1 MGLAKE
7 YDSVLDIK
15 YGLDPALDALLLHF
29 MSENHLEYTIDPLK
43 NASGEQMRFMIAL
56 KEGEFY
62 APCSD
67 WMFLMLLDQR
77 LPDRLLEKYLEQWK
91 RFLHLSRDFCTDR
104 KMARRFIQLARH
116 KFRMVLASPI
126 LMPSRLMKWFITIFM
141 TQSGIDDPYLHIRRG
156 LNRRA
161 AEMVGSRDFDEMV
174 HASPVDIDSSGRTD
188 DLRNRLDRL
197 EIERLMRIATFTDH
211 WNPEKFS
218 LDGLRASGLAEE
230 VREGT
235 NLLDPMFERLG
246 KDGEQR
252 RRILYLPNRAG
263 GILFDLRVVKALLRL
278 GHRVVMALKEGFYF
292 DHPTFWDRDTDL
304 ELARA
309 FDGAHFVSEDKL
321 SKNELL
327 AVMARHPFIV
337 ISDGTREK
345 FNPYRT
351 SVTFARAWK

>member
-1 MGLAKE
+1 MGLPKDF
-7 YDSVLDIK
+7 DSVLDVK
-15 YGLDPALDALLLHF
+15 YGLDPSLDALLIHF
-29 MSENHLEYTIDPLK
+29 MSENHLEYTIDPMK
-43 NASGEQMRFMIAL
+43 NASGEQMRFMVAL

-77 LPDRLLEKYLEQWK
+77 LPDRLLDKYLEQWK
-91 RFLHLSRDFCTDR
+91 RFLHLSRDFCADR
-104 KMARRFIQLARH
+104 EMARRFIQLARH

-174 HASPVDIDSSGRTD
+174 HGSPVDIDVSGRTD

-211 WNPEKFS
+211 WNPEMFS

-235 NLLDPMFERLG
+235 DLLDPMFELLG

-252 RRILYLPNRAG
+252 RRISSVPAQPG
-263 GILFDLRVVKALLRL
+263 G
-278 GHRVVMALKEGFYF
+278 
-292 DHPTFWDRDTDL
+292 
-304 ELARA
+304 
-309 FDGAHFVSEDKL
+309 
-321 SKNELL
+321 
-327 AVMARHPFIV
+327 RHPVRPQGGQGPASPGPPRGHGPEGGVLFRP
-337 ISDGTREK
+337 SDLLGPGFR
-345 FNPYRT
+345 PG
-351 SVTFARAWK
+351 AGQGL